1 MQVEYR
7 LSGISA
13 IVLYQAKATFR
24 QSSFCCQFAGN
35 TEQVTNR
42 CLVLLCHIQTV
53 TEMTLG
59 QQQQMQRSLGGD
71 ILYRHHQIV
80 FINFFCRNLTGYYFA
95 KYTVFHTQTFHK
107 VKCNDTRKKQEFG

>member
-35 TEQVTNR
+35 TEQVAYAGFI
-42 CLVLLCHIQTV
+42 LL
-53 TEMTLG
+53 
-59 QQQQMQRSLGGD
+59 
-71 ILYRHHQIV
+71 
-80 FINFFCRNLTGYYFA
+80 
-95 KYTVFHTQTFHK
+95 
-107 VKCNDTRKKQEFG
+107 